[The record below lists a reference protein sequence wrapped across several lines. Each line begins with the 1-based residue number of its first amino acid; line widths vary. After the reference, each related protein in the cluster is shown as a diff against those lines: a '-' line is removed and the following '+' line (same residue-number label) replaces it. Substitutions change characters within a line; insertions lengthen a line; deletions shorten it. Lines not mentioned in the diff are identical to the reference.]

1 MRTIQVLPYSP
12 RWATDFQDMAA
23 VLKRALWREA
33 LAVEHFGSTSV
44 PGLPA
49 KPILDIMVI
58 IPDTV
63 DAFKKI
69 KLALNRIGYDHEGDL
84 GITGREAFKN
94 RDKYAPYDMTGRE
107 WPAHYLYVCK
117 NHAPVIVEF
126 LAFRDYLRQNPRDA
140 AEYGRVKI
148 EAAQRYPHDIDGYMA
163 YKKECA
169 ERIIQKTES
178 LKKSVIRYLNSLDK
192 ANNMSE

>member
-1 MRTIQVLPYSP
+1 MPYDP
-12 RWATDFQDMAA
+12 RWTNNFREISA

-49 KPILDIMVI
+49 KPILDIVVI

-63 DAFKKI
+63 DAFKKTE
-69 KLALNRIGYDHEGDL
+69 LAINKIGYDHEGDL

-107 WPAHYLYVCK
+107 WPAHFLYVCK
-117 NHAPVIVEF
+117 NHAPVLVEY
-126 LAFRDYLRQNPRDA
+126 LAFRDYLRQNPQDA
-140 AEYGRVKI
+140 AEYGRVKMQ
-148 EAAQRYPHDIDGYMA
+148 AAELYPHDIDKYMA
-163 YKKECA
+163 YKKEFV
-169 ERIIQKTES
+169 ERVLQRADNV
-178 LKKSVIRYLNSLDK
+178 KKSILAYLDSLDK
-192 ANNMSE
+192 NP